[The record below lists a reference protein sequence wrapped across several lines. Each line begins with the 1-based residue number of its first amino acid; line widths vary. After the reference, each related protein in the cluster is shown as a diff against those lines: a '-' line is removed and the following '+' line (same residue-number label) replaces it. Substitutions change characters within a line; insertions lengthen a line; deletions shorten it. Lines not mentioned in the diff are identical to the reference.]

1 VSLAAKRYK
10 FRSFSIPSSTG
21 GRGQTRARARPHERT
36 HVRRRR
42 RRRRGQRRRRR
53 SAALRRRATTPE
65 ATCPQTTHSPNG
77 ARRHLPAARRRRS
90 GDRPMSAVAGPRNAT
105 GGK

>member
-1 VSLAAKRYK
+1 VKNARLDSSKQ
-10 FRSFSIPSSTG
+10 FRFFSIPSSTG

-42 RRRRGQRRRRR
+42 R
-53 SAALRRRATTPE
+53 SAAPRRRATTPE

-90 GDRPMSAVAGPRNAT
+90 GDRAMSAVAGPRNAT